1 MRVVSLTVLCIIVTA
16 FFPQIAA
23 EARVLSP
30 PPDLSPEQATYSSG
44 SVSSV
49 VREAFV
55 VRPFDDIEL
64 PQASV
69 RTVHVSRG
77 GYLWAG
83 TREGLVQYK
92 SGQQTTWRQTRDGRS
107 GLPSGVIN
115 TIHEDPQG
123 TIWVGTT
130 RGISKLGK
138 DADDFSIVVQ
148 SDESFATPLD
158 VLEIIDLSGSLLAV
172 CNSGTLVL
180 INDGDVETF
189 SDIGFLADESL
200 LSATV
205 FDGDV
210 FVGGMSGR
218 IYRLK
223 FTGDT
228 FELVATRQSASP
240 VIQLETDGNSL
251 IWLDREEGL
260 VYSPLE
266 DDSTKATTVSSN
278 INPLSGDTQGYYRAM
293 AAETPTSAWFA
304 AGPSIVRLKDGV
316 TDIVR
321 LPGRGN
327 EVRFISVDTVGNI
340 WIGTYYGL
348 YYALDTSFTV
358 LQTASAYDAGV
369 IMSLAASD
377 DELFLGGQNLWVGDL
392 DAQRFTEFRDT
403 LPRES
408 RQKLRINP
416 ETVGQSPITAMA
428 VSDKNLLAGYL
439 VGGMDVVDR
448 SNGQVANLTE
458 TADGR
463 SMQGA
468 GLSGLAEVGPDAWL
482 GSFYFLGLFEI
493 RILNTPDAPPQ
504 IDMTQ
509 ISDEE
514 TLIGVYRLSNA
525 QYIAVD
531 QNAAFFLERGT
542 DGQYTKHLIE
552 DLPDGIVFAV
562 EPDGNGGVF
571 LGIEN
576 VGVRHL
582 SQGMIQSQRYAPQKV
597 PVIEQYLERST
608 IWHLMLDEENS
619 LWVATNQGI
628 YTFDLSKQEMLAHLT
643 YSDGL
648 PSNEFDY
655 SPHANLRAPNGDR
668 LFISAKV
675 PVVFKEPIR
684 SSGDKLRLFWTDS
697 TLNGE
702 PFGPAVFSANG
713 SGATLPVDYSAAS
726 NGLLEINYGYDNHVQ
741 AIELNHAMRFA
752 GTDEW
757 LPQSGPT
764 IQLTRQQSWGEIPIE
779 IAMIDTNGDIASEP
793 LSVTVDIKP
802 PIYILWFFD
811 LRYVIPGTLFM
822 AALLL
827 AMQRRSRDNQARVL
841 EEAGRKRE
849 VFEAEMRGRLSEK
862 EILLRELHHRV
873 GNLLTNFSANVSSMQ
888 RSAKQTETKE
898 SLANLNAR
906 LKVQKA
912 VHQLLQRSD
921 RTDVNVATMIQRVS
935 HGVRDLFHDVDGRP
949 IEFDLDDIYVTYSKA
964 QYLGLIVNELLTNT
978 YKHTIQ
984 TETPYLA
991 SMSLKKCDLKNEV
1004 RFHYRDNGEGLDPDE
1019 ITAAYVRKRYSELKG
1034 FGQIVGL
1041 ARELGGEPRL
1051 YNDNGMHFELV
1062 LKSKAIG
1069 SAPEPSAASP
1079 TSAHR
1084 ATNSAVEHT

>member
-1 MRVVSLTVLCIIVTA
+1 MRVVSLTLLCIIFTA
-16 FFPQIAA
+16 FFPQVAA
-23 EARVLSP
+23 EARVPSP
-30 PPDLSPEQATYSSG
+30 PPDLTPEQATYSSG

-92 SGQQTTWRQTRDGRS
+92 SGQQTTWRQTRDGTY
-107 GLPSGVIN
+107 GLPSGVVN
-115 TIHEDPQG
+115 TIHEDLQG
-123 TIWVGTT
+123 NIWVGTT
-130 RGISKLGK
+130 RGISKLEK
-138 DADDFSIVVQ
+138 DAENFSIVVQ
-148 SDESFATPLD
+148 SDESFATSLD
-158 VLEIIDLSGSLLAV
+158 VLEIIDFSGSLLAV
-172 CNSGTLVL
+172 CNGGTIVLV
-180 INDGDVETF
+180 NDADVQIF
-189 SDIGFLADESL
+189 SDIDFLADENL

-205 FDGDV
+205 FGGDV

-218 IYRLK
+218 IYRMK
-223 FTGDT
+223 FTDNA
-228 FELVATRQSASP
+228 FELISTRQSASP
-240 VIQLETDGNSL
+240 VIQLETDNESL

-260 VYSPLE
+260 VYSPLG
-266 DDSTKATTVSSN
+266 DDSTRTTTVSSN
-278 INPLSGDTQGYYRAM
+278 INPLRGDSQGYYRAM

-304 AGPSIVRLKDGV
+304 AGPSIVRLKNGV

-327 EVRFISVDTVGNI
+327 EVRTISVDAVGNI

-392 DAQRFTEFRDT
+392 EGQSFSELRET

-408 RQKLRINP
+408 REKLRINP
-416 ETVGQSPITAMA
+416 ESVGQSPITAMA
-428 VSDKNLLAGYL
+428 VSEKNLLAGYL

-448 SNGQVANLTE
+448 SNGLVTNLTE
-458 TADGR
+458 TADGK
-463 SMQGA
+463 SMQGV
-468 GLSGLAEVGPDAWL
+468 GLSGLAEVGPDTWL
-482 GSFYFLGLFEI
+482 GSFYFLGLYEI
-493 RILNTPDAPPQ
+493 SILNTPSAPPQ
-504 IDMTQ
+504 IEMTQ
-509 ISDEE
+509 VSDEE
-514 TLIGVYRLSNA
+514 TLIGVYRLSDSR
-525 QYIAVD
+525 YIAVD
-531 QNAAFFLERGT
+531 QNAAFFLERDV
-542 DGQYTKHLIE
+542 DGHYTKHIIE
-552 DLPDGIVFAV
+552 ELPDGIVFAV

-582 SQGMIQSQRYAPQKV
+582 SQGMLQSQRYAPQKIA
-597 PVIEQYLERST
+597 VIEQYLERST
-608 IWHLMLDEENS
+608 IWHLMMDEENS

-643 YSDGL
+643 YADGL

-675 PVVFKEPIR
+675 PVVFKESIR
-684 SSGDKLRLFWTDS
+684 SSKDKLRLFWTDS
-697 TLNGE
+697 TLNGD
-702 PFGPAVFSANG
+702 PFGPAVFSDNG
-713 SGATLPVDYSAAS
+713 SKATLSVDYSAAS
-726 NGLLEINYGYDNHVQ
+726 NGLLEINYGYDDHVQ
-741 AIELNHAMRFA
+741 AIELNHAMRYA

-764 IQLTRQQSWGEIPIE
+764 IQLTRQQSWGEVPIE
-779 IAMIDTNGDIASEP
+779 IAMIDTNGDIASQP
-793 LSVTVDIKP
+793 LSVTIDVKP

-811 LRYVIPGTLFM
+811 LRYVIPGILFM
-822 AALLL
+822 AAVLLT
-827 AMQRRSRDNQARVL
+827 MQRRSRDNQAKML
-841 EEAGRKRE
+841 AEAGRKRE
-849 VFEAEMRGRLSEK
+849 IFEAEMRGRLSEK

-935 HGVRDLFHDVDGRP
+935 HGVRDLFHDIDGRP
-949 IEFDLDDIYVTYSKA
+949 IELDLDDIYLTYSKA

-978 YKHTIQ
+978 YKHTNQ
-984 TETPYLA
+984 TDALHLA
-991 SMSLKKCDLKNEV
+991 SISLKTCGIKNEV
-1004 RFHYRDNGEGLDPDE
+1004 RFHYRDNGEGLGPEE
-1019 ITAAYVRKRYSELKG
+1019 ITAALVRKRYSELKG

-1051 YNDNGMHFELV
+1051 YNDDGMNFELI
-1062 LKSKAIG
+1062 LKSKGIM
-1069 SAPEPSAASP
+1069 SAPESPASSPAPSSAAD
-1079 TSAHR
+1079 A
-1084 ATNSAVEHT
+1084 AVEQI